1 MQNLDQ
7 KKKKMKSVK
16 WVDCSGVGAS
26 RKGDGERGGYR
37 GQGEYGHFIHMYEN
51 RIMKPIK
58 IVSKVGIRE

>member
-1 MQNLDQ
+1 
-7 KKKKMKSVK
+7 MKSVK